1 MCFFPFRRG
10 VAAPLKRVFVPCFPV
25 RPYAFAD
32 GAPNR
37 CFSGE
42 RAKTWCEGAAR
53 SPKRWTHRTCMVF
66 NCPPTGG
73 ERSERICG
81 TVAFVAELRRLQLL
95 GRVLVG
101 NVLFFRKLRSS
112 PLPFSPSVSRTS
124 PISVILRRS
133 IPGITREIS
142 TFWLGGRPVRRSV
155 SQV

>member
-66 NCPPTGG
+66 DCPPTGG

-95 GRVLVG
+95 GRALAG
-101 NVLFFRKLRSS
+101 NVLFFQKSINSR
-112 PLPFSPSVSRTS
+112 LPFSLNASRIS
-124 PISVILRRS
+124 PILVILRRS
-133 IPGITREIS
+133 IPAITREIL
-142 TFWLGGRPVRRSV
+142 TFSLEGRPVRRSV
-155 SQV
+155 SRV

>member
-1 MCFFPFRRG
+1 MFLSLSAGRG
-10 VAAPLKRVFVPCFPV
+10 RALEAGFCSLFPV

-32 GAPNR
+32 GALNR

-66 NCPPTGG
+66 NCPSTGG

-95 GRVLVG
+95 GRALAG
-101 NVLFFRKLRSS
+101 NVLFFQKSRSS
-112 PLPFSPSVSRTS
+112 LLPFSPSVFRISL
-124 PISVILRRS
+124 ISVILQRL
-133 IPGITREIS
+133 IPAITREIS

-155 SQV
+155 SRV

>member
-95 GRVLVG
+95 GRALAG
-101 NVLFFRKLRSS
+101 NVLFFQKSINSR
-112 PLPFSPSVSRTS
+112 LPFLLNASRIS
-124 PISVILRRS
+124 PISVILRRLTS
-133 IPGITREIS
+133 AITREIL
-142 TFWLGGRPVRRSV
+142 TFWSGELLVRRSV
-155 SQV
+155 SRV